1 MRTLGAVAWNSAGV
15 PVQNQ
20 SIHNTTQNCVRMQTQ
35 TTSRL
40 EHPNHTTALILRL
53 IGITALCIFTV
64 LRGEA
69 KQKDDV
75 VVMKNGDKFTGE
87 IKKLENGVLYFKAAY
102 MVDSVQLDWSRVD
115 HVESKDQYY
124 VFLTDGERPKGPI
137 KTTEGPAGAA
147 ESLTVLSAGGPI
159 EARKSEVVSI
169 VPVEDSFAAQ
179 LTGSIDYGF
188 TFTGGTNATQ
198 STLSADVGYR
208 SERWTAAL
216 NGSSVFSRQNG
227 SRNSGRNTL
236 DFLYLRYLNERWFTG
251 VTFDLLNSQQQE
263 LNLRTSGGGGLGRD
277 LVRRATSSIQLLGG
291 AVFSNEIYAA
301 SAGSESHK
309 RDAEAQVRL
318 LFSKYA
324 FKTLQF
330 TGQAYAFPNLTTL
343 GRVRMG
349 AESDLTVEL
358 VRNLYWK
365 LGVYENYDTRPPE
378 TTPKNDFGTSTS
390 LGWKF

>member
-1 MRTLGAVAWNSAGV
+1 
-15 PVQNQ
+15 
-20 SIHNTTQNCVRMQTQ
+20 MQPQ
-35 TTSRL
+35 V
-40 EHPNHTTALILRL
+40 TARPILRV
-53 IGITALCIFTV
+53 IGMVIVCALSV
-64 LRGEA
+64 PAGDA

-102 MVDSVQLDWSRVD
+102 MVDAVQLDWTRVD
-115 HVESKDQYY
+115 HVESKDQYF
-124 VFLTDGERPKGPI
+124 VFLANGQRPKGAM
-137 KTTEGPAGAA
+137 KTSETSAGADQ
-147 ESLTVLSAGGPI
+147 SLTILSADAAI
-159 EARKSEVVSI
+159 ETQKSDVVSI

-179 LTGSIDYGF
+179 LTGSVDFGF
-188 TFTGGTNATQ
+188 SFTGGTNATQ
-198 STLSADVGYR
+198 SSFSADVGY
-208 SERWTAAL
+208 SAEKWTADL

-236 DFLYLRYLNERWFTG
+236 DFLYLRYLNERWFAGATL
-251 VTFDLLNSQQQE
+251 DLLNSQQQE
-263 LNLRTSGGGGLGRD
+263 LNLRTSAGTGLGRD
-277 LVRRATSSIQLLGG
+277 LMRKATASIQVLAGP
-291 AVFSNEIYAA
+291 VFSNEIY
-301 SAGSESHK
+301 SSSVGPQTHK
-309 RDAEAQVRL
+309 REAEGQVRL

-330 TGQAYAFPNLTTL
+330 AGQAYAFPNFTTL

-349 AESDLTVEL
+349 AESNLTLEI

-378 TTPKNDFGTSTS
+378 STPKNDFGTSTS